1 MFFFP
6 VTVVRKHFPVS
17 LQGHKTF
24 PVLTSVFDQQNLASR
39 QLSLSSE
46 EPEPIFITL
55 MEVQGGLEQNQ
66 QWWLFLE
73 RSTLGK
79 NRLFLFIY
87 VAHMTT

>member
-24 PVLTSVFDQQNLASR
+24 SVLTSVFDQQNLASR

-46 EPEPIFITL
+46 ELEPVFITL
-55 MEVQGGLEQNQ
+55 MEVQGGLERNR
-66 QWWLFLE
+66 QW
-73 RSTLGK
+73 
-79 NRLFLFIY
+79 
-87 VAHMTT
+87 